1 MEITRVTVRRIIR
14 ESEKLRAI
22 VSVTLDDE
30 LAVHDLKVIQG
41 ERLFVA
47 MPSRKD
53 AAGVFHDIV
62 HPVGSDFRAK
72 LEKAV
77 LTEYEEAM
85 LESLEDALDPDAGD
99 IAAQEPDSG
108 LQE

>member
-14 ESEKLRAI
+14 DSEKLRAI

-53 AAGVFHDIV
+53 AAGIFHDVV
-62 HPVGSDFRAK
+62 HPIGSDFRTR

-77 LTEYEEAM
+77 LTEYRVR
-85 LESLEDALDPDAGD
+85 LESLEDAPDPDAGD
-99 IAAQEPDSG
+99 IAAEEPDTG

>member
-1 MEITRVTVRRIIR
+1 MEITRVTVRRIVR
-14 ESEKLRAI
+14 DSEKLRAI

-53 AAGVFHDIV
+53 AAGIFHDIV
-62 HPVGSDFRAK
+62 HPVGSDFRTK

-77 LTEYEEAM
+77 LTEYRVR
-85 LESLEDALDPDAGD
+85 LESLEDAPDPDAGD

>member
-1 MEITRVTVRRIIR
+1 MEITRVTVRRIVR
-14 ESEKLRAI
+14 DSEKLRAI

-53 AAGVFHDIV
+53 AAGIFHDIV
-62 HPVGSDFRAK
+62 HPVGSDFRTK

-77 LTEYEEAM
+77 LTEYRVR
-85 LESLEDALDPDAGD
+85 LESLEDAPDPDAGD
-99 IAAQEPDSG
+99 IAAEETDSG

>member
-14 ESEKLRAI
+14 DSEKLRAI

-53 AAGVFHDIV
+53 AAGIFHDVV
-62 HPVGSDFRAK
+62 HPVGSDFRTK

-77 LTEYEEAM
+77 LTEYRAR
-85 LESLEDALDPDAGD
+85 LESLEDASDPDAGG